1 MVEFKP
7 RDFDSLLYK
16 VHTLK
21 KSVDIFDAFPE
32 LLDYKEFTLKTP
44 APLPMNKVF
53 PYIVY
58 VYDKK
63 SPYVTQIDDLKERK
77 IQAAIDVG
85 FRTTHQRGFSESV
98 IKMLNCEYDNI
109 NSMIIRYLRLQGKD
123 VTGLA
128 VDQEAYYQINLQII
142 KGIAK
147 DDEDKNKTAKD
158 KAVLSKVAGEMRTR
172 LEEDARNFLEGEEA
186 RGLRDKLW
194 DLAENEAEHIKLTP
208 EDYADEVQES

>member
-7 RDFDSLLYK
+7 KDFESLLYH
-16 VHTLK
+16 VHTVK
-21 KSVDIFDAFPE
+21 KSMDIFEAFPE
-32 LLDYKEFTLKTP
+32 LLDYSEFTLKTP
-44 APLPMNKVF
+44 ASLPINKVL
-53 PYIVY
+53 PYIIY

-77 IQAAIDVG
+77 IQAARDVG
-85 FRTTHQRGFSESV
+85 FRTTHQKGFSESA

-142 KGIAK
+142 KGIEK
-147 DDEDKNKTAKD
+147 TDDDKNKTAKD
-158 KAVLSKVAGEMRTR
+158 KAALSKVAGEMRTR
-172 LEEDARNFLEGEEA
+172 LEEDSRNFLEGETAIKLQE
-186 RGLRDKLW
+186 KLW

-208 EDYADEVQES
+208 EDYAEEVQES